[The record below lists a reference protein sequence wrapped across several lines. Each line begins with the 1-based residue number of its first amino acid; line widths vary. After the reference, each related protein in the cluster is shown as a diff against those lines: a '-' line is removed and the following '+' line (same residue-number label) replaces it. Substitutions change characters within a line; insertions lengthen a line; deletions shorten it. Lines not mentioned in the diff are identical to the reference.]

1 MTRFFLLVALVL
13 TLVACGGGLSSNSS
27 ANTGLNAGDLNLGN
41 GTSDSNSAN
50 SNGTPAASNVVD
62 LLVDSGPDSAGV
74 NRLYTSV
81 TICKPGSATLCKTI
95 DHVLVDTGSVGLRLL
110 ASEVPANLQLSA
122 AKDTL
127 GNVLLGC
134 AKFLDGDF
142 AWGPLAL
149 ADVELGALTA
159 SDTTVQLVGHSDYD
173 QFQSQCSSG
182 GNPIITARDLGAKG
196 ILGVGLSKQ
205 DCGSACELQGRRSAR
220 NGKYFACINAAC
232 SAVTGTTLAIDKQL
246 QHVIARFPTDN
257 NGFAIQM
264 DSVPSGGSAT
274 ASGKMIVGL
283 GTRTNNQF
291 PSMQVLPTTSQGYL
305 YGTLSSNSAA
315 LSRSYSSTFMDT
327 GSNGIFFDALGIPSC
342 TYPNDS
348 GFYCPLSDI
357 VFNVLLGNVGAAQA
371 KGSFTVTNAAAIF
384 QKGNAALPTLGG
396 SLYSSGLLDLGL
408 PFFYG
413 KTVVIGIEG
422 MPATGVGASKATGP
436 FYAL

>member
-13 TLVACGGGLSSNSS
+13 ALVACGGGSPSNSS
-27 ANTGLNAGDLNLGN
+27 ADAGDLNVGN
-41 GTSDSNSAN
+41 GTSDSNSVKSN
-50 SNGTPAASNVVD
+50 STPAASNLVD
-62 LLVDSGPDSAGV
+62 LLVDSGPDRAGV

-110 ASEVPANLQLSA
+110 ASEVPADVQLSA
-122 AKDTL
+122 AKDTT

-149 ADVELGALTA
+149 ADVKLGALVA
-159 SDTTVQLVGHSDYD
+159 SNTTIQLVGHSDYD
-173 QFQSQCSSG
+173 PFQGQCSSW

-205 DCGSACELQGRRSAR
+205 DCGSACELQGRRSAL
-220 NGKYFACINAAC
+220 NGKYFACVNAAC
-232 SAVTGTTLAIDKQL
+232 SAVKGTTLAIDKQL
-246 QHVIARFPTDN
+246 QHVVARFPTDN

-264 DSVPSGGSAT
+264 DSVPSGGAAT
-274 ASGKMIVGL
+274 AVGKMIVGL

-291 PSMQVLPTTSQGYL
+291 PSLQVLATTSQGYL
-305 YGTLSSNSAA
+305 YGTLSSNSPA
-315 LSRSYSSTFMDT
+315 LSGSYSSTFMDT
-327 GSNGIFFDALGIPSC
+327 GSNGIFFDAVGITSC
-342 TYPNDS
+342 TPPNDS

-357 VFNVLLGNVGAAQA
+357 VFNVLLGSVGAAQA

-396 SLYSSGLLDLGL
+396 SLNSPGLLDLGL